1 MGDQLMD
8 ESIMWTSCKGSADA
22 WMVAPWERHEHSI
35 PWWDTWVQLIGA
47 TCWLS
52 LMGISSRMLIKINYQ
67 HMEWAPIK
75 FPMRLWPNFISP
87 HETIIFWIWGRHGLW
102 SKPSASISPG
112 AFSCSG
118 SSMDQMRV
126 TWCEKGGLE
135 WELDVFHW
143 WINNCICSNYIINF
157 IGICIIMLKIMS
169 HFMPISKLRWV
180 LEPKKWS
187 GGIQTGHSGHGVQHG
202 EHHQSHKLFN

>member
-75 FPMRLWPNFISP
+75 FHQEVSNQISKQSFSSRGFMSSNQISNETMTQFHFIPWDYHLLNLRKAWPVIQTISLYKSWRIFMQWLIYGADESDLVWEGWVGMR
-87 HETIIFWIWGRHGLW
+87 
-102 SKPSASISPG
+102 
-112 AFSCSG
+112 
-118 SSMDQMRV
+118 
-126 TWCEKGGLE
+126 TWCFSLM
-135 WELDVFHW
+135 
-143 WINNCICSNYIINF
+143 N
-157 IGICIIMLKIMS
+157 
-169 HFMPISKLRWV
+169 
-180 LEPKKWS
+180 
-187 GGIQTGHSGHGVQHG
+187 
-202 EHHQSHKLFN
+202 